1 MLNEETV
8 RAQEALLHR
17 VISAL
22 GQLSVRRGIAPLGT
36 ILQDASQRNV
46 TRAYAANALGRIGD
60 VAAIG
65 ALIEAVNVKDDMIR
79 RQVAMTLG
87 RIDRDAVVPHLLEL
101 REDESIAVAEVAA
114 AAIEQW
120 EKKLGQPLRKN
131 RKVAR
136 TKATGKVKPAK
147 KKLPGE
153 ER

>member
-1 MLNEETV
+1 LTE
-8 RAQEALLHR
+8 
-17 VISAL
+17 
-22 GQLSVRRGIAPLGT
+22 
-36 ILQDASQRNV
+36 
-46 TRAYAANALGRIGD
+46 
-60 VAAIG
+60 
-65 ALIEAVNVKDDMIR
+65 
-79 RQVAMTLG
+79 
-87 RIDRDAVVPHLLEL
+87 DRDAVVPHLLEL